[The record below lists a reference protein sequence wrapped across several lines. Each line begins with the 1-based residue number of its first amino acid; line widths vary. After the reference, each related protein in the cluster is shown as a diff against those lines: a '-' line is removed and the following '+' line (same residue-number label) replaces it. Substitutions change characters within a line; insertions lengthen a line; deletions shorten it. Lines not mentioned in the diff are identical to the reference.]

1 MMTGDMATKEHLAPK
16 LGWPVLLRALWMPIL
31 LTWVALIASRLGM
44 SLWLSE
50 RVSDA
55 QGWWHISWQG
65 IRFDGVLLGMVW
77 FIPAGITVALAAWP
91 RSWSLWAKFLRW
103 YGLVWFVFIVF
114 MEMSTP
120 SFIAQYDSRPNYM
133 FVEYLGYA
141 KEVGQTLITAY
152 AVQLLLAA
160 VSLPLLAWWFW
171 RSCSSALTR
180 KDASRSAK
188 PLNFALALP
197 AALLVTALFAVLGR
211 GDLGRRPANPASA
224 AFSQDHLVNEIALS
238 SAYTLLY
245 AVRLQMKTGDGG
257 VAYGKMN
264 EDDVIRIV
272 RQETGEQLQD
282 FKRAD
287 IPLWHVHSLLPAT
300 AAKPKNIVIILQ
312 ESMGAEFVGKL
323 GGVGVTP
330 ELDKLSEQGWW
341 LENLYATG
349 TRSVRGIEAVVAGFP
364 PTSAVSTVRLPKSQK
379 GFATLPNVLK
389 RAGYYSTF
397 FYGGDAHFDNMR
409 GYFLGNGFDRIIE
422 QKDMPSS
429 AYIATWGA
437 SDEDVFN
444 KAHQTLMSE
453 HGKRPT
459 FSLIFTSSNHSP
471 FEFPD
476 GRIALY
482 EQPKQTVNNAV
493 RYADWAMGQFI
504 SQARQSPYW
513 KDTIFLIVADH
524 NSRVYGPSLIPIERF
539 HIPGLF
545 LGADIAPAKFPVISS
560 QIDLAPTLLTLA
572 GVTYDESFPGRDL
585 TQSANQR
592 PPGRAIMQ
600 FEKIQAYMHGEDVV
614 LLQPDLEP
622 KHMLYKDGK
631 LQETSAD
638 FPPGLKE
645 KAIAQALYTRLAYQ
659 KLWHRMP

>member
-1 MMTGDMATKEHLAPK
+1 MNSSAAIPK
-16 LGWPVLLRALWMPIL
+16 GLETQALGWPALLRALWMPIL
-31 LTWVALIASRLGM
+31 LTWAAMLVSRLGL
-44 SLWLSE
+44 SLWQAQ

-55 QGWWHISWQG
+55 QGWWHIVAQG
-65 IRFDGVLLGMVW
+65 IRFDGVLMGMVW
-77 FIPAGITVALAAWP
+77 ALPAGITLILAAWP
-91 RSWSLWAKFLRW
+91 RSWRVWASLLRL

-141 KEVGQTLITAY
+141 KEVGGT
-152 AVQLLLAA
+152 LLAA
-160 VSLPLLAWWFW
+160 YGLQLLAAAISLPLLGWLFW
-171 RSCSSALTR
+171 RW
-180 KDASRSAK
+180 SRPVFSQGQVLGQ
-188 PLNFALALP
+188 PMHWALAVP
-197 AALLVTALFAVLGR
+197 AAAMVFCLLAVAGR

-224 AFSQDHLVNEIALS
+224 AFSQDHLVNEIPLS

-257 VAYGKMN
+257 VAYGKMS
-264 EDDVIRIV
+264 EDDVIRIM
-272 RQETGEQLQD
+272 RESTGEQMAD

-287 IPLWHVHSLLPAT
+287 IPLWHVHTQLPASS
-300 AAKPKNIVIILQ
+300 AKPKNIVIILQ
-312 ESMGAEFVGKL
+312 ESLGAEFVGKL

-330 ELDKLSEQGWW
+330 ELDKMAEQGWW

-389 RAGYYSTF
+389 RAGYHSTF
-397 FYGGDAHFDNMR
+397 YYGGDAHFDNMR
-409 GYFLGNGFDRIIE
+409 SYFMGNGFDRIIE
-422 QKDMPSS
+422 QKDMSS
-429 AYIATWGA
+429 DAFIATWGA
-437 SDEDVFN
+437 SDEDVFK
-444 KAHQTLMSE
+444 KAHQTLLAE
-453 HGKRPT
+453 HGKQPT

-476 GRIALY
+476 GRIQLH

-493 RYADWAMGQFI
+493 KYADWAMGRFI
-504 SQARQSPYW
+504 EQARQSPYW

-545 LGADIAPAKFPVISS
+545 LGEGIAPSKFPVIAS
-560 QIDLAPTLLTLA
+560 QIDLAPSLLTLA
-572 GVTYDESFPGRDL
+572 GITYDESFPGRDL
-585 TQSANQR
+585 MQPANQR
-592 PPGRAIMQ
+592 MPGRAIMQ
-600 FEKIQAYMHGEDVV
+600 FEKIQAYMTGEDVV
-614 LLQPDLEP
+614 LLQPDAEP
-622 KHMLYKDGK
+622 KHLLYKAGK
-631 LQETSAD
+631 LTETPTD
-638 FPPGLKE
+638 FPPGLKD
-645 KAIAQALYTRLAYQ
+645 KAIAQALYARLAYQ
-659 KLWHRMP
+659 KQWHRMP